1 MTEVTEA
8 HGTLLDSVGR
18 AKHSLRAM
26 HDPGSASVTVHG
38 SCPIAGCRGTTVLQ
52 VLADTDSVSCS
63 KCGTAFDV

>member
-26 HDPGSASVTVHG
+26 HDPRSASVTVHG
-38 SCPIAGCRGTTVLQ
+38 SCPIAGCRATTVLQ
-52 VLADTDSVSCS
+52 VLADTDSVTCS
-63 KCGTAFDV
+63 RCGTDFDV